1 MQVATLEAVRGQ
13 GIGKAV
19 MHALTRH
26 ARQYHAD
33 LLPKMGAQTH
43 ALPFYA
49 NMGWRQ
55 YGEEFDDA
63 GIPHYAMML
72 PPETAEAR
80 QALLSR
86 WGASAFPDEVQ
97 RMLRGS

>member
-1 MQVATLEAVRGQ
+1 
-13 GIGKAV
+13 
-19 MHALTRH
+19 
-26 ARQYHAD
+26 
-33 LLPKMGAQTH
+33 
-43 ALPFYA
+43 
-49 NMGWRQ
+49 MGWQ
-55 YGEEFDDA
+55 QCGEEFDDA
-63 GIPHYAMML
+63 GIPHYAMVL